1 MAEDKGIAVMLVEQK
16 VQFAV
21 ERADRYYVLAAGRFI
36 GAGDG
41 GVGAVGEAKDV
52 MRV

>member
-1 MAEDKGIAVMLVEQK
+1 MILVEQK

-36 GAGDG
+36 ATGEG
-41 GVGAVGEAKDV
+41 GPSAVAEVKDA